1 MLQSASCF
9 KQSARKCLCQ
19 RPVTSVTS
27 MKNKSFGARG
37 GYLRVT
43 LFKRNTTQD
52 FFCARSRYLLLTSM
66 DKQSF
71 GARGRYLLL
80 TSMDK
85 QFFRA
90 RGRYLN
96 LASKGNVLHMRYL
109 LLARNLTPISE
120 IPFFNI
126 SFCSKFDIPASGI
139 KVLNY
144 GIKTTQ
150 KSCIMEDH
158 HMSMTTLAFWQLC
171 GASFG
176 NSD

>member
-52 FFCARSRYLLLTSM
+52 FLCARS
-66 DKQSF
+66 
-71 GARGRYLLL
+71 RYLLL

-96 LASKGNVLHMRYL
+96 LASKGKVLHMRYL

-126 SFCSKFDIPASGI
+126 SFCSTFDIPASGI

-144 GIKTTQ
+144 GIKTAQ